1 MDDLSAPIPQRIL
14 RPLTESAI
22 FLVLTIDEGGEDGV
36 REVLD
41 GFTGTLRT
49 VRSRIIAADLGCVA
63 GIGARA
69 WPRLFSGPA
78 PNGLR
83 TFPALSGKVHDAP
96 STPGDLLFHI
106 RAHRMDMCFEL
117 AGQLMRQ
124 LRPFTTV
131 QDEVHG
137 FRYFDSRDVIGF
149 VDGTENPEGREAQQF
164 VLLDEDADPDFV
176 GGSYVTVQKYVHDM
190 GGWEQLAVEHQADA
204 IGRHKWDNVEMDD
217 ETKPADSH
225 TALTV
230 IEDAD
235 GTQLKIVRD
244 NMPFGSA
251 AADEFGTYF
260 IGYSRDLD
268 VTEQMLRN
276 MFLGDPEGT
285 NHDRLLDFSTALTGT
300 HFFVPALDFLD
311 DIPPAREDGADGG
324 EGADGDEGAD
334 GGDEPRADAGADPSG
349 PSRSSDP
356 ATPAS
361 PGPAEGSLGIGAL
374 EPTAPHDLAP
384 HATAPHDPG
393 PAGTKETP

>member
-1 MDDLSAPIPQRIL
+1 MPQRIL

-22 FLVLTIDEGGEDGV
+22 FLVLTVDEGGEDGV

-49 VRSRIIAADLGCVA
+49 VRSRIVAADLGCVV

-69 WPRLFSGPA
+69 WSRLFSGPA
-78 PNGLR
+78 PKGLR
-83 TFPALSGKVHDAP
+83 TFPALSGTVHDAP

-106 RAHRMDMCFEL
+106 RAHRMDVCFEL

-149 VDGTENPEGREAQQF
+149 VDGTENPEGLEAQRF
-164 VLLDEDADPDFV
+164 VVLDEDTDPVFV

-190 GGWEQLAVEHQADA
+190 EGWERLTVEHQADA

-300 HFFVPALDFLD
+300 HFFVPTVDFLD
-311 DIPPAREDGADGG
+311 DIPPAPGDAGDGAEGAGGAEVDDGADGA
-324 EGADGDEGAD
+324 EGDDGAEV
-334 GGDEPRADAGADPSG
+334 PS
-349 PSRSSDP
+349 S
-356 ATPAS
+356 ATPA
-361 PGPAEGSLGIGAL
+361 PPDPAEGSLGIGAL
-374 EPTAPHDLAP
+374 EPTAPHTAASHCPAPLAP
-384 HATAPHDPG
+384 AAHDPAPHDPG
-393 PAGTKETP
+393 TAGTKEMP

>member
-1 MDDLSAPIPQRIL
+1 VDDQSAPIPQRIL

-36 REVLD
+36 RGVLD
-41 GFTGTLRT
+41 GYTGTLRT
-49 VRSRIIAADLGCVA
+49 VRSRIVAADLGCVV

-69 WPRLFSGPA
+69 WPRLFSGPV
-78 PNGLR
+78 PKGLR
-83 TFPALSGKVHDAP
+83 TFPALSGTVHDAP

-106 RAHRMDMCFEL
+106 RAHRMDVCFEL

-149 VDGTENPEGREAQQF
+149 VDGTENPEGREAQGF
-164 VLLDEDADPDFV
+164 VLLDEEADPDFA

-190 GGWEQLAVEHQADA
+190 EGWEQLTVEHQADA

-217 ETKPADSH
+217 DTKPADSH

-230 IEDAD
+230 IEDDA

-300 HFFVPALDFLD
+300 HFFVPTLDFLD
-311 DIPPAREDGADGG
+311 DIPPAPG
-324 EGADGDEGAD
+324 EGDGDAATTA
-334 GGDEPRADAGADPSG
+334 ADAHDPA
-349 PSRSSDP
+349 SSDP
-356 ATPAS
+356 DPSAAAPS
-361 PGPAEGSLGIGAL
+361 DPAEGSLGIGAL
-374 EPTAPHDLAP
+374 HDP
-384 HATAPHDPG
+384 APHDPG
-393 PAGTKETP
+393 TTGTKEMP

>member
-1 MDDLSAPIPQRIL
+1 VDPQSAPIPQRIL

-22 FLVLTIDEGGEDGV
+22 FLVLTIDEGGEEGV

-41 GFTGTLRT
+41 GYTGTLRT
-49 VRSRIIAADLGCVA
+49 VRSRIVAADLGCVV

-69 WPRLFSGPA
+69 WSRLFSGPV
-78 PNGLR
+78 PRGLR
-83 TFPALSGKVHDAP
+83 PFPALSGTVHEAP
-96 STPGDLLFHI
+96 ATPGDLLFHI

-117 AGQLMRQ
+117 AGQLVRQ
-124 LRPFTTV
+124 LRPFATV

-137 FRYFDSRDVIGF
+137 FRYFDSRDIIGF
-149 VDGTENPEGREAQQF
+149 VDGTENPEGLEAQRF
-164 VLLDEDADPDFV
+164 VLLDEDEDPDFA
-176 GGSYVTVQKYVHDM
+176 GGSYATVQKYVHDM
-190 GGWEQLAVEHQADA
+190 EGWEQLTIEHQADA
-204 IGRHKWDNVEMDD
+204 IGRGKWDNVEMDD
-217 ETKPADSH
+217 DTKPADSH

-230 IEDAD
+230 IEDEE

-300 HFFVPALDFLD
+300 HFFIPTLDFLD
-311 DIPPAREDGADGG
+311 DIPPAPGEQTDADAAEGDGAGG
-324 EGADGDEGAD
+324 AAPGADDPAAAA
-334 GGDEPRADAGADPSG
+334 RAADPA
-349 PSRSSDP
+349 PP
-356 ATPAS
+356 N
-361 PGPAEGSLGIGAL
+361 PAEGSLGIGAL
-374 EPTAPHDLAP
+374 DPIGPDDP
-384 HATAPHDPG
+384 APHDPG
-393 PAGTKETP
+393 TPGTKETP